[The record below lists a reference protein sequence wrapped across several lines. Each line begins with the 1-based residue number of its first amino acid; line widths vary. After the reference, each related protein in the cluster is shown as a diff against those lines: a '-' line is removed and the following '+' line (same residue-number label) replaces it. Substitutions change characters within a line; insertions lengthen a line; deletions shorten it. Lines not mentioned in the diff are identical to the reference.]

1 MVVEQSSGKTT
12 ATEEKRE
19 YRKELNFWHIVFLT
33 VGAIFGSAVA
43 FIPVYVLAYGGPA
56 GILAWPIAFVLILPI
71 AYLYVELGTMWPRA
85 GGIAYYPA
93 RSHGSVVGLMNG
105 WSTFIGYTLALP
117 TEVAVVVEYAG
128 FYFAPLYDIPNNVI
142 TPLGIVVGVVILLLI
157 FIVEVRHVKVIGN
170 INNMF
175 TIIKVLMMVIIA
187 LVLISFFDGKNLT
200 AYGGFAPEGFPGI
213 FLAISATIF
222 AYAGFRQP
230 IDYSEEVKD
239 PGKVLPKAIG
249 ISLVIVM
256 ILYILESVAF
266 VGTLNWG
273 KLGLAT
279 GDWGS
284 LFNLFSPYT
293 DASVNVGLAVFGVLA
308 VVVIIIAS
316 FSDGIVYWGGAARV
330 GNTLSR
336 YDRYFPDFM
345 SNLSKRGIP
354 FNSVVV
360 VFAISIFYLILLPSF
375 ASLIGVFIDAVVI
388 SYAQSAVSLAIFRK
402 KLPNEPRPFKLPAYK
417 IMAPLT
423 YVIAGLLVF
432 WSGFHAISIAIPS
445 VFAGLVFLIIAR
457 QKKNFSMQDVRAGL
471 WLPIYLITVV
481 LISYVGSGYFGGMNF
496 IPFPYDNIVF
506 IVDTL
511 VFFYLGYYSGMGYNG
526 KGVVDVPE

>member
-1 MVVEQSSGKTT
+1 MTLEKTAEVSGTSKS
-12 ATEEKRE
+12 KRE

-43 FIPVYVLAYGGPA
+43 FVPVYVLAYGGPA
-56 GILAWPIAFVLILPI
+56 GIIAWPIAFLLILPI
-71 AYLYVELGTMWPRA
+71 AFLYVELGTMWPRS

-117 TEVAVVVEYAG
+117 TEVAVIIEYLG
-128 FYFAPLYDIPNNVI
+128 FYYAPLYANGVI
-142 TPLGIVVGVVILLLI
+142 TALGIVVGIIILALI
-157 FIVEVRHVKVIGN
+157 FIVEIRHVRIIGN
-170 INNMF
+170 VNNVF

-200 AYGGFAPEGFPGI
+200 SYGGFAPLGFPGI

-230 IDYSEEVKD
+230 VDYAEEIKE

-256 ILYILESVAF
+256 ILYLLESMAF
-266 VGTLNWG
+266 LGTISWG
-273 KLGLAT
+273 KLGLPV
-279 GDWGS
+279 GGWSS
-284 LFNLFSPYT
+284 LFSLSSPYT
-293 DASVNVGLAVFGVLA
+293 SASVNVGLVVFGVLA

-336 YDRYFPDFM
+336 YDRYFPNFF
-345 SNLSKRGIP
+345 STLSERGIP

-360 VFAISIFYLILLPSF
+360 VFIIAVFYLILLPSF

-388 SYAQSAVSLAIFRK
+388 SYAQSAISLAIFRK
-402 KLPNEPRPFKLPAYK
+402 KYPNEKRPYKLPYYK
-417 IMAPLT
+417 VMTPVA
-423 YVIAGLLVF
+423 YVIAGLLVY

-445 VFAGLVFLIIAR
+445 VFVGLLFLILAR
-457 QKKNFSMQDVRAGL
+457 RKGNFNMADVKAGI
-471 WLPIYLITVV
+471 WLPIYLLVV
-481 LISYVGSGYFGGMNF
+481 VGISYAGSSYFGGMNYM
-496 IPFPYDNIVF
+496 PFPYDNIVF
-506 IVDTL
+506 MAVTL
-511 VFFYLGYYSGMGYNG
+511 VFFYWGYVSGMGYKG
-526 KGVVDVPE
+526 KGVVDADV